1 MALSSFFS
9 GLNTS
14 GILKLLVAVMDGDL
28 RLCIEV
34 LLSIEPCPV
43 DSWFRL
49 SSFFCH
55 LAASVAGR
63 LCCATCSA
71 LDASRW
77 TLGGTSTLVLCCE
90 YLSCCAS
97 SRMLSR

>member
-1 MALSSFFS
+1 
-9 GLNTS
+9 
-14 GILKLLVAVMDGDL
+14 
-28 RLCIEV
+28 
-34 LLSIEPCPV
+34 
-43 DSWFRL
+43 
-49 SSFFCH
+49 